1 MQRDTI
7 RNIFWNLQKNEIQ
20 MYWLDKYDNT
30 IEMHNIQDAISDLE
44 IGPPPNVAHSF

>member
-1 MQRDTI
+1 
-7 RNIFWNLQKNEIQ
+7 
-20 MYWLDKYDNT
+20 MYWFDKYDNT